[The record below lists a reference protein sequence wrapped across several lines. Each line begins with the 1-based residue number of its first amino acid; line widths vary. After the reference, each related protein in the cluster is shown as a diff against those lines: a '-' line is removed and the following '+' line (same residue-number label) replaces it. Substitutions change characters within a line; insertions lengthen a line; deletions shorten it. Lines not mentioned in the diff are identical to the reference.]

1 MRYDTVIF
9 DLDGTLIDTLDDLMD
24 SVNFA
29 LSNLG
34 FPERCREEIRA
45 FVGNGIKNLIS
56 RSVPAGTDTDTEA
69 EVFRVFKAHY
79 AKNLKNKTAPYA
91 GITELLNSVKQKN
104 VKTAVV
110 SNKFDAGVKEL
121 CAYYFPGLIGAA
133 VGESET
139 VKRKPAPDSAFSA
152 LKVLGSSADTAL
164 YIGDSDVDIIT
175 AKNAGIRFIGVSW
188 GFRSAGFLKENGAET
203 VVDKPENI
211 LRYL

>member
-9 DLDGTLIDTLDDLMD
+9 DLDGTLIDTLDDLRD

-29 LSNLG
+29 LSARG
-34 FPERCREEIRA
+34 FPERSREEIRA
-45 FVGNGIKNLIS
+45 FVGNGIRNLIS
-56 RSVPAGTDTDTEA
+56 RSVPDGTDAETEA
-69 EVFRVFKAHY
+69 GVFRTFKDHY

-91 GITELLNSVKQKN
+91 GIPELLDSLKKRN

-139 VKRKPAPDSAFSA
+139 VKRKPAPDSALSA
-152 LKVLGSSADTAL
+152 LNALGSSAKKAL
-164 YIGDSDVDIIT
+164 YIGDSDVDVIT

-188 GFRSAGFLKENGAET
+188 GFRSAEFLKENGAET
-203 VVDKPENI
+203 VVDKPEDI
-211 LRYL
+211 MEFL